1 MTISSANDERI
12 AVKLIELNEN
22 QMVQA
27 DRLIDLLNAHP
38 DVMRIFDNIK
48 YYPSSTVKRDNVL

>member
-1 MTISSANDERI
+1 MTILSANEERI
-12 AVKLIELNEN
+12 AVKLADLDEN
-22 QMVQA
+22 QVAQA

-48 YYPSSTVKRDNVL
+48 YYPSPTLKRDES